1 MARRAYPCP
10 ILATL
15 AVVAALCAL
24 PARAWPSHLGRVE
37 ARLTELH
44 TKLHL
49 TPAQEDLWQPVA
61 TVMRD
66 NAHTLD
72 ALIEAQAAQA
82 AQARTI
88 TALDDLRAYSAIA
101 EAHAEGL
108 KKFLAVF
115 EPLYSG
121 LSDAQKRQAD
131 TLVRQRLHDRGKRR

>member
-1 MARRAYPCP
+1 
-10 ILATL
+10 
-15 AVVAALCAL
+15 VVAALCAL

-37 ARLTELH
+37 ARLTDLH

-82 AQARTI
+82 RAI

-108 KKFLAVF
+108 KQFLAVF
-115 EPLYSG
+115 EPLYRS

-131 TLVRQRLHDRGKRR
+131 TLVRLRLRDRGTRR

>member
-10 ILATL
+10 ILAAL

-37 ARLTELH
+37 ARLTDLH

-82 AQARTI
+82 RAI

-108 KKFLAVF
+108 KQFLAVF
-115 EPLYSG
+115 EPLYRS

-131 TLVRQRLHDRGKRR
+131 TLVRLRLRDRGTRR